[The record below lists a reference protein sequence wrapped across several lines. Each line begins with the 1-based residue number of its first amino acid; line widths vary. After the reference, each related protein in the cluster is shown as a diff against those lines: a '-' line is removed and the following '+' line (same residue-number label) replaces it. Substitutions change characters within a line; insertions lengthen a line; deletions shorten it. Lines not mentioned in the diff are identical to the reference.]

1 MCCITPIWTNINNI
15 YIFLYIFI
23 YIYIYIYTMNIYIK
37 IYIYIYGIFTYLHL
51 MVVPVKFSFWF
62 NFNINLQTS
71 VKLTADKMQ
80 YLLTKKEPEGAYN
93 TDLHE
98 LQKKMSLK
106 LPYDCGK

>member
-1 MCCITPIWTNINNI
+1 
-15 YIFLYIFI
+15 
-23 YIYIYIYTMNIYIK
+23 
-37 IYIYIYGIFTYLHL
+37 
-51 MVVPVKFSFWF
+51 
-62 NFNINLQTS
+62 
-71 VKLTADKMQ
+71 MQ